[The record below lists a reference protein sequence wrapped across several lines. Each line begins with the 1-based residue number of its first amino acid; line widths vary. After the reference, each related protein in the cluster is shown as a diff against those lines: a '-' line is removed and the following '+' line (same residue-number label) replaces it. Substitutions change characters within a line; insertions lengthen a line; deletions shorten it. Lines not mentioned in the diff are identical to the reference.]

1 MMVGPAE
8 NPQILRGCA
17 TWWKTGTSMAKQTL
31 VPERRG
37 LPLMAQVLDQDA
49 AKAKAERER
58 ALKILAKS
66 IFRELKTNGYEAK
79 EVVALST
86 ELLSLITSELRPE
99 TDASK

>member
-1 MMVGPAE
+1 
-8 NPQILRGCA
+8 
-17 TWWKTGTSMAKQTL
+17 MAKQTL

>member
-1 MMVGPAE
+1 
-8 NPQILRGCA
+8 
-17 TWWKTGTSMAKQTL
+17 MAKQTL

-86 ELLSLITSELRPE
+86 ELLSLITSELRPD
-99 TDASK
+99 TDTSK